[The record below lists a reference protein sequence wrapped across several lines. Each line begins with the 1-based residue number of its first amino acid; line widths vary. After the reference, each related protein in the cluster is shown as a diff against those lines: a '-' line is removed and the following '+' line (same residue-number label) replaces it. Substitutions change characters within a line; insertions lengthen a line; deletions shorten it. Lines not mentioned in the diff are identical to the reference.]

1 MRRRFSIKCFCI
13 GYLALLYAF
22 PQTTQSRISPLTL
35 ISRFNASHINN
46 TIACS
51 SPVSNYIFISSQH
64 VATIIDSTTNSI
76 VLQTAYPF
84 DASASCILLC
94 MGMGLDASGF
104 DVYLVGF
111 TDKTWSVPYVAF
123 YRASSPP
130 EWTMYTLPKSF
141 DALGGYAID
150 PTASRFWL
158 TTANSVKMLRYS
170 LGSPGNNVTIT
181 PLSSVET
188 TDNDT
193 WYLRFIS
200 ATNQLFVVTT
210 DLAAYSRISE
220 IALLADDKML
230 LLKNQS
236 AIVSAAFPYY
246 FAPTCTRDGCSLS
259 EANRSPKAFVIATN
273 THVFTVTYSS
283 SPSSGNFLT
292 FAAADVL
299 ALPRA
304 ASQQGCSCPVT
315 GFMFL
320 GDASG
325 RWTCIDTLVVPA
337 RIVNTDFVGNSW
349 QGNKA
354 PQMLGGPAG
363 PWQDYAH
370 ACAIGNLKVFLAGVF
385 KMNADL
391 APYNAIAML
400 DLPIA
405 PTSAWLTP
413 AKIAA
418 IACAC
423 TVHFLN
429 ILAVA
434 VFVRRS
440 QWCVRSLWPS
450 CHWALAAVVM
460 SVIVWI
466 PLLVCTRRV
475 SGRHQQLRDKLAIVS

>member
-1 MRRRFSIKCFCI
+1 MATVIV
-13 GYLALLYAF
+13 
-22 PQTTQSRISPLTL
+22 TTATLMSFTCSWSPRCHSPLTNERRVAL
-35 ISRFNASHINN
+35 APSQ
-46 TIACS
+46 
-51 SPVSNYIFISSQH
+51 VS
-64 VATIIDSTTNSI
+64 
-76 VLQTAYPF
+76 
-84 DASASCILLC
+84 C
-94 MGMGLDASGF
+94 
-104 DVYLVGF
+104 
-111 TDKTWSVPYVAF
+111 
-123 YRASSPP
+123 
-130 EWTMYTLPKSF
+130 E
-141 DALGGYAID
+141 
-150 PTASRFWL
+150 
-158 TTANSVKMLRYS
+158 
-170 LGSPGNNVTIT
+170 
-181 PLSSVET
+181 
-188 TDNDT
+188 
-193 WYLRFIS
+193 
-200 ATNQLFVVTT
+200 
-210 DLAAYSRISE
+210 
-220 IALLADDKML
+220 
-230 LLKNQS
+230 
-236 AIVSAAFPYY
+236 Y
-246 FAPTCTRDGCSLS
+246 FC
-259 EANRSPKAFVIATN
+259 
-273 THVFTVTYSS
+273 
-283 SPSSGNFLT
+283 SPSLARSICCVVLSTLRGVIVCTYRLLNVPLHKLLT
-292 FAAADVL
+292 LLSF
-299 ALPRA
+299 R
-304 ASQQGCSCPVT
+304 
-315 GFMFL
+315 FL

-460 SVIVWI
+460 SGL
-466 PLLVCTRRV
+466 PNQTC
-475 SGRHQQLRDKLAIVS
+475 D